1 MAKKLPIVK
10 YGAEVLREKAEPV
23 AEVTQELRDLAEKMI
38 DTMHAAEGVGLAAEQ
53 VGRKEAIC
61 VLDVPEEYDRDKEG
75 LRLNPDVEMPLVLV
89 NPLIVR
95 ASKESESLSE
105 GCLSFPD
112 ITGTVRRPKTI
123 DLEYLGLDNQKKAI
137 TLTGFYARAAQH
149 EIDHLE
155 GKVFTDRLSSLR
167 RTMIKRKLNDVAA
180 GKVRTLYRMK
190 R

>member
-10 YGAEVLREKAEPV
+10 YGADVLREKAEPV
-23 AEVTQELRDLAEKMI
+23 AEVTEELRDLAERMI
-38 DTMHAAEGVGLAAEQ
+38 ATMHAAEGVGLAAEQ

-61 VLDVPEEYDRDKEG
+61 VLDVPADYDRDKEG

-89 NPLIVR
+89 NPEIVR
-95 ASKESESLSE
+95 VSRESESLSE

-112 ITGTVRRPKTI
+112 ITGAVRRPKTI

-149 EIDHLE
+149 EIDHLN
-155 GKVFTDRLSSLR
+155 GVLFIDHFSHVKKIAVKNKLKRLADKTR
-167 RTMIKRKLNDVAA
+167 EA
-180 GKVRTLYRMK
+180 
-190 R
+190 

>member
-10 YGAEVLREKAEPV
+10 YGADVLREKAEPV
-23 AEVTQELRDLAEKMI
+23 AEVTEELRDLAEKMI
-38 DTMHAAEGVGLAAEQ
+38 ATMHAAEGVGLAAEQ

-61 VLDVPEEYDRDKEG
+61 VLDVPVDYDRDKKG

-89 NPLIVR
+89 NPVITR

-112 ITGTVRRPKTI
+112 ITGAVRRPKTI

-149 EIDHLE
+149 EIDHLN
-155 GKVFTDRLSSLR
+155 GVLFIDHFSHVKKIAVKNKLKRLADKTR
-167 RTMIKRKLNDVAA
+167 EA
-180 GKVRTLYRMK
+180 
-190 R
+190 

>member
-23 AEVTQELRDLAEKMI
+23 AEVTQELRDLAERMI
-38 DTMHAAEGVGLAAEQ
+38 STMHAAEGVGLAAEQ

-61 VLDVPEEYDRDKEG
+61 VLDVPEEYDRDKED

-89 NPLIVR
+89 NPVIVR

-105 GCLSFPD
+105 GCLSFPE
-112 ITGTVRRPKTI
+112 ITGAVRRPKTI

-149 EIDHLE
+149 EIDHLN
-155 GKVFTDRLSSLR
+155 GVLFIDHFSHVKKIAVKNKLKRLADKTR
-167 RTMIKRKLNDVAA
+167 DA
-180 GKVRTLYRMK
+180 
-190 R
+190 

>member
-38 DTMHAAEGVGLAAEQ
+38 STMHAAEGVGLAAEQ

-61 VLDVPEEYDRDKEG
+61 VLDVPEEYDRDKED

-89 NPLIVR
+89 NPVIVR

-105 GCLSFPD
+105 GCLSFPE
-112 ITGTVRRPKTI
+112 ITGAVRRPKTI

-149 EIDHLE
+149 EIDHLN
-155 GKVFTDRLSSLR
+155 GVLFIDHFSHVKKIAVKNKLKRLADKTR
-167 RTMIKRKLNDVAA
+167 DA
-180 GKVRTLYRMK
+180 
-190 R
+190 

>member
-112 ITGTVRRPKTI
+112 ITGAVRRPKTI

-149 EIDHLE
+149 EIDHLN
-155 GKVFTDRLSSLR
+155 GVLFIDHFSHVKKIAVKNKLKRLADKTR
-167 RTMIKRKLNDVAA
+167 QA
-180 GKVRTLYRMK
+180 
-190 R
+190 